1 MKRPASLLAL
11 LTGLAVVAGYLLSK
25 ATLVGKTGMHFF
37 YKEYRFLKT
46 WYKGAAVILAVWVF
60 LFLLH
65 GMLHQK
71 LGYAKAR
78 IVHIGAIIIAVFG
91 LYITYY
97 QFRNDLSYRLLGERF
112 HLGAYLFW
120 IGWMLIAI
128 FHLWPATSKKLNE
141 KSALPN
147 HGSYE

>member
-1 MKRPASLLAL
+1 M
-11 LTGLAVVAGYLLSK
+11 AVLSGYLLSK

-46 WYKGAAVILAVWVF
+46 WYKGAAVVLAVWIF

-71 LGYAKAR
+71 LGYAKAK
-78 IVHIGAIIIAVFG
+78 IVHMGAVMIAVAG
-91 LYITYY
+91 LYFTYS

-120 IGWMLIAI
+120 IGWILIAI
-128 FHLWPATSKKLNE
+128 FYLWPSATKHMEDK
-141 KSALPN
+141 AAA
-147 HGSYE
+147 